1 MTGPSGASHD
11 SRTRELEVFA
21 ESSWLV
27 ASTLDLGEVLER
39 LADVAQT
46 RLGVD
51 VVRIWLLDAG
61 ASLLTL
67 RAEIGTTGQ
76 PVESLQTLSVG
87 EGLAGRVFE
96 TQEPLVVTD
105 VMQDARVRNR
115 TWFEAEGIRSAMTVP
130 ILVDG
135 SPIGIIACMT
145 RASREFSPEEVR
157 LAAAVAAPA
166 ATAVR
171 NAGLYAD
178 ALQRLDEI
186 QAFQRLTSE
195 TLSSPDLE
203 TALRTVLRET
213 RHLLRAD
220 GAYCSLVDAASRD
233 VAAVVTLGAHTA
245 EFPRYRIT
253 PGEGMSGLILAER
266 RAMRTDAYQRDARF
280 LRPPHLEEWAR
291 AEETRA
297 MIGAPIFDRDGQI
310 IALLSAYNRSDTVF
324 TAGDEA
330 LISGLAQQA
339 ALAIGSARAMEGE
352 RHRARETA
360 ALLEIAQVCASTLEL
375 RPLLRAVARQVAQAL
390 GAERCTINLWR
401 GGVLAPVTAQFA
413 DGHVDTALWERFK
426 EMGKD
431 GVQGIPADLGAV
443 KTRRP
448 VVVEDMSG
456 SDLVTPEWVQ
466 AFGIR
471 TLLVLPLIS
480 GDRVIGTLSLDDTRG
495 PRAWTAA
502 DQALAS
508 TMAAQVA
515 LAVDRARQYEE
526 SAQRASEVQT
536 LSAVGETLAST
547 LDLQEV
553 LDAIADSATKVTGA
567 QRAVVFEMDQSAGHL
582 LARAVRGMPVVKGYV
597 VHPGQGAAG
606 SSVAQRAP
614 VWSADVVAEPP
625 PGYDSLQAQ
634 EGVTLTAMATRFG
647 YRAVLAVPVVSRETV
662 LGAVCIYWD
671 EVHRP
676 DEREIRLLSTLARQA
691 AIAMENARLVADLRR
706 TLDDLKAAQ
715 EGLVRGATL
724 RAVGELAA
732 GASHHLNNLMAVVL
746 GRTQLLLMKK
756 PPEELVASLKTIEHA
771 AVDAAETVRRIQ
783 AFGRTETSDA
793 SMAFDLDATVREG
806 IQLTR
811 PRWEHEAQVRGASI
825 EILYEPV
832 TLPRVPGRAAEIRE
846 VVTSLLLNAV
856 DAMPGG
862 GRIVIRAQA
871 DKGRAVVSLS
881 DAGSGMSAEV
891 KRRAFEPFFT
901 TKGVKSTGLGLAVA
915 YGTIR
920 RHGGEISMESTEGIG
935 TTVTFWLPTVEI
947 AVPGPA
953 PSPIPRPERKGKILV
968 IDDEVSV
975 LEIVAEVLT
984 ARGHVVTVAPGG
996 REGLLSFSAGGYDL
1010 VMTDLGMPD
1019 MNGWDVLRAVKASRP
1034 ATPVLVLT
1042 GWGDTAEAP
1051 SGIRPD
1057 GVLTKPFDLKRLATA
1072 VSDVLD
1078 RPA

>member
-1 MTGPSGASHD
+1 MTGPSGSSHD

-51 VVRIWLLDAG
+51 VVRIWLLDVRAG
-61 ASLLTL
+61 VLTL
-67 RAEIGTTGQ
+67 RAETGTTGRR
-76 PVESLQTLSVG
+76 VESLQTLSVG

-105 VMQDARVRNR
+105 VMQDTRVRNR
-115 TWFEAEGIRSAMTVP
+115 TWFEAQGIRSAMTVP

-135 SPIGIIACMT
+135 APIGIIACMT
-145 RASREFSPEEVR
+145 RAHRDFSPDEVK

-178 ALQRLDEI
+178 ALRRLDEI
-186 QAFQRLTSE
+186 QAFQRVTSE

-213 RHLLRAD
+213 RHLLHAD
-220 GAYCSLVDAASRD
+220 GAYCSFVEAGGRD
-233 VAAVVTLGAHTA
+233 METVVMLGALTA
-245 EFPRYRIT
+245 ELPRLPIA
-253 PGEGMSGLILAER
+253 PGEGMRTLVLAQR
-266 RAMRTDAYQRDARF
+266 QAVRTDAYLADTRF
-280 LRPPHLEEWAR
+280 RRAAHLDEWAR
-291 AEETRA
+291 AEGLQA
-297 MIGAPIFDRDGQI
+297 MIGAPIFDRAGQI
-310 IALLSAYNRSDTVF
+310 TALLWAYNRSGTPF
-324 TAGDEA
+324 TAGDET

-339 ALAIGSARAMEGE
+339 ALAIGTARGVEGE
-352 RHRARETA
+352 RQRARETA

-390 GAERCTINLWR
+390 GAERCTISLAQ
-401 GGVLAPVTAQFA
+401 GEVLTPVVAQFA

-426 EMGKD
+426 ALGRG
-431 GVQGIPADLGAV
+431 GVQAIPADMGAV
-443 KTRRP
+443 RTRRP
-448 VVVEDMSG
+448 VVVEDMKT
-456 SDLVTPEWVQ
+456 SDLVTPEWAQ

-471 TLLVLPLIS
+471 TLLVVPLIS
-480 GDRVIGTLSLDDTRG
+480 GDRVIGTLALDDTRG
-495 PRAWTAA
+495 PRSWTAA
-502 DQALAS
+502 DQDLAV
-508 TMAAQVA
+508 TMGAQVA
-515 LAVDRARQYEE
+515 LAMDRARQYEE
-526 SAQRASEVQT
+526 AAQRASEVQT

-553 LDAIADSATKVTGA
+553 LDAIVDSATKITGA

-582 LARAVRGMPVVKGYV
+582 LARAVRGMPVDKGYV
-597 VHPGQGAAG
+597 VHLGQGAAG
-606 SSVAQRAP
+606 SAVAERAP
-614 VWSADVVAEPP
+614 VWSADVMADPP
-625 PGYDSLQAQ
+625 PGYESLQAQ
-634 EGVTLTAMATRFG
+634 AGLTLAAMATRFG
-647 YRAVLAVPVVSRETV
+647 YRAVLAVPVVSREAV

-676 DEREIRLLSTLARQA
+676 EEREIRLLSALARQA
-691 AIAMENARLVADLRR
+691 AIAMDNARLVSDLRS
-706 TLDDLKAAQ
+706 TLADLKAAQ

-746 GRTQLLLMKK
+746 GRTQLLLMKN
-756 PPEELVASLKTIEHA
+756 PPEELVVSLKTIERA

-783 AFGRTETSDA
+783 AFGRTETGGA
-793 SMAFDLDATVREG
+793 AVALDLDAIVREG
-806 IQLTR
+806 IQMTR

-825 EILYEPV
+825 EVIYEQV

-856 DAMPGG
+856 DAMPAG
-862 GRIVIRAQA
+862 GRIVIRAWTE
-871 DKGRAVVSLS
+871 KKRAFVSIMDS
-881 DAGSGMSAEV
+881 GTGMSAEV
-891 KRRAFEPFFT
+891 RRRAFEPFFT

-920 RHGGEISMESTEGIG
+920 RHGGEITMDSTEGIG
-935 TTVTFWLPTVEI
+935 TTATFSLPLGES
-947 AVPGPA
+947 AGPA
-953 PSPIPRPERKGKILV
+953 APEAPRAGRKGKILV

-975 LEIVAEVLT
+975 LEIVAEVLSGY
-984 ARGHVVTVAPGG
+984 GHTVTVAPGG
-996 REGLLSFSAGGYDL
+996 REGLLSFSAGNYDL

-1019 MNGWDVLRAVKASRP
+1019 MNGWDVLRAVKAARP
-1034 ATPVLVLT
+1034 AIPVLVLT
-1042 GWGDTAEAP
+1042 GWGDTTEAP
-1051 SGIRPD
+1051 SGLRPD
-1057 GVLTKPFDLKRLATA
+1057 GVLTKPFDLTRLANA
-1072 VSDVLD
+1072 VSDALA

>member
-1 MTGPSGASHD
+1 MTGGSGPSHD

-51 VVRIWLLDAG
+51 VVRIWLLDVRAG
-61 ASLLTL
+61 VLTL
-67 RAEIGTTGQ
+67 RAETGTTGER
-76 PVESLQTLSVG
+76 VESLQTLSVG

-105 VMQDARVRNR
+105 VMQDTRVRNR
-115 TWFEAEGIRSAMTVP
+115 TWFAAQGIRSAMTVP

-135 SPIGIIACMT
+135 APIGIIACMT
-145 RASREFSPEEVR
+145 RAHRDFSPDEVK

-178 ALQRLDEI
+178 ALRRLEEI
-186 QAFQRLTSE
+186 QAFQRVTSE

-213 RHLLRAD
+213 RHLLHAD
-220 GAYCSLVDAASRD
+220 GAYCSFVEAGGRD
-233 VAAVVTLGAHTA
+233 VETVVMLGALNA
-245 EFPRYRIT
+245 ELPRLPNA
-253 PGEGMSGLILAER
+253 PGEGMRTLVLAQR
-266 RAMRTDAYQRDARF
+266 QAVRTDAYLADTRF
-280 LRPPHLEEWAR
+280 RRAAHLDEWAR
-291 AEETRA
+291 AEGLQA
-297 MIGAPIFDRDGQI
+297 MIGAPIFDRAGQV
-310 IALLSAYNRSDTVF
+310 IALLWAYNRSGTPF
-324 TAGDEA
+324 TAGDET

-339 ALAIGSARAMEGE
+339 ALAIGTARGVEGE
-352 RHRARETA
+352 RQRARDTA

-375 RPLLRAVARQVAQAL
+375 RPLLRAVTRQVAQAL
-390 GAERCTINLWR
+390 GAERCTINLAQ
-401 GGVLAPVTAQFA
+401 GEVLTPVMAQFA

-426 EMGKD
+426 ALGRG
-431 GVQGIPADLGAV
+431 GVQAIPADMGAV
-443 KTRRP
+443 RTRRP
-448 VVVEDMSG
+448 VVVEDMKTSN
-456 SDLVTPEWVQ
+456 LVTPEWVQ

-471 TLLVLPLIS
+471 TLLVVPLIS
-480 GDRVIGTLSLDDTRG
+480 GDRVIGTLALDDTRG
-495 PRAWTAA
+495 PRSWTAA
-502 DQALAS
+502 DQDLAV
-508 TMAAQVA
+508 TMGAQVA

-526 SAQRASEVQT
+526 AAQRASEVQT
-536 LSAVGETLAST
+536 LSAVGETLGST

-553 LDAIADSATKVTGA
+553 LDAIVDSATKITGA

-582 LARAVRGMPVVKGYV
+582 LARAVRGMPVDKGYV
-597 VHPGQGAAG
+597 VQLGQGAAG
-606 SSVAQRAP
+606 SAVAERAP
-614 VWSADVVAEPP
+614 VWSADVLADPP

-634 EGVTLTAMATRFG
+634 AGLTLAAMATRFG
-647 YRAVLAVPVVSRETV
+647 YRAVLAVPVVSRESV

-676 DEREIRLLSTLARQA
+676 EEREIRLLSALARQA
-691 AIAMENARLVADLRR
+691 AIAMDNARLVSDLRS
-706 TLDDLKAAQ
+706 TLADLKAAQ

-746 GRTQLLLMKK
+746 GRTQLLLMKN
-756 PPEELVASLKTIEHA
+756 PPEELVVSLKTIERA

-783 AFGRTETSDA
+783 AFGRTETGGA
-793 SMAFDLDATVREG
+793 AVALDLDAIVREG
-806 IQLTR
+806 IQMTR

-825 EILYEPV
+825 EVIYEQV

-856 DAMPGG
+856 DAMPSG
-862 GRIVIRAQA
+862 GRIVIRAWA
-871 DKGRAVVSLS
+871 EKKRAFVSIMDS
-881 DAGSGMSAEV
+881 GTGMSAEV
-891 KRRAFEPFFT
+891 RRRAFEPFFT

-920 RHGGEISMESTEGIG
+920 RHGGEITMDSTEGIG
-935 TTVTFWLPTVEI
+935 TTATFSLPLGES
-947 AVPGPA
+947 AGPA
-953 PSPIPRPERKGKILV
+953 APEAPRAERKGKILV

-975 LEIVAEVLT
+975 LEIVAEVLSGC
-984 ARGHVVTVAPGG
+984 GHTVTVAPGG
-996 REGLLSFSAGGYDL
+996 REGLLSFSAGNYDL

-1019 MNGWDVLRAVKASRP
+1019 MNGWDVLRAVKAARP
-1034 ATPVLVLT
+1034 TIPVLVLT
-1042 GWGDTAEAP
+1042 GWGDTTEAP
-1051 SGIRPD
+1051 SGLRPD
-1057 GVLTKPFDLKRLATA
+1057 GVLTKPFDLTRLSNA
-1072 VSDVLD
+1072 VSDALA

>member
-1 MTGPSGASHD
+1 MTAQSGAPHD
-11 SRTRELEVFA
+11 SATRELEVFA

-51 VVRIWLLDAG
+51 IVRIWLLDARTG
-61 ASLLTL
+61 LLTL
-67 RAEIGTTGQ
+67 RAETGTSGQ
-76 PVESLQTLSVG
+76 PVEFVQTLSVG

-96 TQEPLVVTD
+96 TQEPLGVTD

-115 TWFEAEGIRSAMTVP
+115 TWFEAEGVRSAMLVP
-130 ILVDG
+130 ILLDT

-145 RASREFSPEEVR
+145 RTRHEFAPDEVK

-171 NAGLYAD
+171 NAGLYAE
-178 ALQRLDEI
+178 ALQRLEEI
-186 QAFQRLTSE
+186 QAFQRVTSE

-203 TALRTVLRET
+203 TALRAVLRET

-220 GAYCSLVDAASRD
+220 GAFCSFVDSTGRD
-233 VAAVVTLGAHTA
+233 VATVVTLGARTA
-245 EFPRYRIT
+245 EFPRDRIA
-253 PGEGMSGLILAER
+253 PGEGMSGLVLDQR
-266 RAMRTDAYQRDARF
+266 RAVRTGAYLTDPRF
-280 LRPPHLEEWAR
+280 VRAPHLEEWAR
-291 AEETRA
+291 AEETQA
-297 MIGAPIFDRDGQI
+297 MIGAPILDRDGRV
-310 IALLSAYNRSDTVF
+310 IALLWAYNRSATAF
-324 TAGDEA
+324 TAGDETV
-330 LISGLAQQA
+330 ISGLAQQA
-339 ALAIGSARAMEGE
+339 ALAIGSARGMEGE
-352 RHRARETA
+352 RHRARQTA

-375 RPLLRAVARQVAQAL
+375 RPLLRAVALRVAQAL

-401 GGVLAPVTAQFA
+401 GAVLVPVMAQFA
-413 DGHVDTALWERFK
+413 DGHVDPALWERFK
-426 EMGKD
+426 AMGKD
-431 GVQGIPADLGAV
+431 GVQAIPADMGAV

-448 VVVEDMSG
+448 VVVEDMRT
-456 SDLVTPEWVQ
+456 SDLVAPEWVK

-471 TLLVLPLIS
+471 TLLVVPLIS

-502 DQALAS
+502 DQDLAT

-526 SAQRASEVQT
+526 AAQRASEVQT

-547 LDLQEV
+547 LELQEV
-553 LDAIADSATKVTGA
+553 LDAIADSAIKVTGA
-567 QRAVVFEMDQSAGHL
+567 QRAVVFEMDQDAGHL
-582 LARAVRGMPVVKGYV
+582 LARAVRGMAVDKGYV
-597 VHPGQGAAG
+597 VQLGQGAAG
-606 SSVAQRAP
+606 TAAEQRVP

-625 PGYDSLQAQ
+625 PGYDSVQAQ
-634 EGVTLTAMATRFG
+634 EGVTLAAMATRFG
-647 YRAVLAVPVVSRETV
+647 YRAVLAVPVVSREAV

-676 DEREIRLLSTLARQA
+676 DEREIRLLSALARQA
-691 AIAMENARLVADLRR
+691 AIAMDNARLVSDLRH

-715 EGLVRGATL
+715 DTLVRGATL

-756 PPEELVASLKTIEHA
+756 PPEELVTSLKTIERA

-783 AFGRTETSDA
+783 AFGRTETSA
-793 SMAFDLDATVREG
+793 AVVFDLNDTVREG

-811 PRWEHEAQVRGASI
+811 PRWEHEAQVRGARI
-825 EILYEPV
+825 EVIYEPV
-832 TLPRVPGRAAEIRE
+832 TFLRAPGRAAEVRE
-846 VVTSLLLNAV
+846 VVTSLILNAV
-856 DAMPGG
+856 DAMPSG

-871 DKGRAVVSLS
+871 VKGRAVVSVS
-881 DAGSGMSAEV
+881 DSGSGMSAEV

-920 RHGGEISMESTEGIG
+920 RHGGEVSVESTEGIG
-935 TTVTFWLPTVEI
+935 TTVTFWLPSAESAMT
-947 AVPGPA
+947 APA
-953 PSPIPRPERKGKILV
+953 APPEPRPERKGKILV

-975 LEIVAEVLT
+975 LDIVAEVLS
-984 ARGHVVTVAPGG
+984 ARGHSVTVAPGG
-996 REGLLSFSAGGYDL
+996 REGLLSFSSGGYDL
-1010 VMTDLGMPD
+1010 VLTDLGMPD
-1019 MNGWDVLRAVKASRP
+1019 VNGWEVLRAVKESRP

-1042 GWGDTAEAP
+1042 GWGDTTEAP
-1051 SGIRPD
+1051 AGPRPD
-1057 GVLTKPFDLKRLATA
+1057 GVLTKPFDLRSLATA
-1072 VSDVLD
+1072 VSEALA

>member
-1 MTGPSGASHD
+1 MTGQSGTPHD
-11 SRTRELEVFA
+11 PGTRELEVFA

-51 VVRIWLLDAG
+51 IVRIWLLDARTG
-61 ASLLTL
+61 LLSL
-67 RAEIGTTGQ
+67 RAETGTSGR
-76 PVESLQTLSVG
+76 PVAFAQTLSVG

-96 TQEPLVVTD
+96 TQQSLVVPD

-115 TWFEAEGIRSAMTVP
+115 TWFESEGVHSSMLVP
-130 ILVDG
+130 ILLDT

-145 RASREFSPEEVR
+145 RTRREFAPDEVKP
-157 LAAAVAAPA
+157 AAAVAAPA

-178 ALQRLDEI
+178 ALQRLEEI
-186 QAFQRLTSE
+186 QAFQRVTSE

-220 GAYCSLVDAASRD
+220 GAFCSFVDSPSRD
-233 VAAVVTLGAHTA
+233 VQTVVTLGAHTA
-245 EFPRYRIT
+245 EFPRSRVT
-253 PGEGMSGLILAER
+253 PGEGMSGLVLGAR
-266 RAMRTDAYQRDARF
+266 RAVRTDAYLTDPRF
-280 LRPPHLEEWAR
+280 LRAPHLEEWAR
-291 AEETRA
+291 AESTQA
-297 MIGAPIFDRDGQI
+297 MIGAPVFDRDGQV
-310 IALLSAYNRSDTVF
+310 IALLWAYNRSATLF
-324 TAGDEA
+324 TAGDESV
-330 LISGLAQQA
+330 ISGLAQQA
-339 ALAIGSARAMEGE
+339 ALAIGTARGMEGE
-352 RHRARETA
+352 RHRARQTA

-375 RPLLRAVARQVAQAL
+375 RPLLRAVALQVARAL
-390 GAERCTINLWR
+390 AAERCTINFWR
-401 GGVLAPVTAQFA
+401 GAVLVPVMSQFA
-413 DGHVDTALWERFK
+413 DGHVDATLWERYK

-431 GVQGIPADLGAV
+431 GVDAIPADLGAL

-448 VVVEDMSG
+448 VMVEDMNT
-456 SDLVTPEWVQ
+456 SDLVAPAWVK

-471 TLLVLPLIS
+471 TLLVVPLIS
-480 GDRVIGTLSLDDTRG
+480 GDRVIGTLALDDTRG

-502 DQALAS
+502 DQDLAT

-526 SAQRASEVQT
+526 AAQRASEVQT

-553 LDAIADSATKVTGA
+553 LDAIADSAIKVTGA
-567 QRAVVFEMDQSAGHL
+567 QRAVVFEMDQAAGHL
-582 LARAVRGMPVVKGYV
+582 LARAVRGMAVDKGYV
-597 VHPGQGAAG
+597 VHLGQGAAG
-606 SSVAQRAP
+606 TAVAQRAP
-614 VWSADVVAEPP
+614 VWSPDVVAEPP
-625 PGYDSLQAQ
+625 PAYDSMQVQA
-634 EGVTLTAMATRFG
+634 GMTLAEMATHFG
-647 YRAVLAVPVVSRETV
+647 YRAVLAVPVVSRDAV

-676 DEREIRLLSTLARQA
+676 DEREIRLLSALARQA
-691 AIAMENARLVADLRR
+691 AIAMDNARLVSDLRR

-715 EGLVRGATL
+715 DTLVRGATL

-756 PPEELVASLKTIEHA
+756 PPEAMMASLKTIERA

-783 AFGRTETSDA
+783 AFGRTDTRDA
-793 SMAFDLDATVREG
+793 EAAFDLNGTVREG

-811 PRWEHEAQVRGASI
+811 PRWEHEAQVRGARVEVI
-825 EILYEPV
+825 YDPV
-832 TLPRVPGRAAEIRE
+832 TPLRVPGRAAEIRE
-846 VVTSLLLNAV
+846 VVTSLILNAV
-856 DAMPGG
+856 DAMPSG
-862 GRIVIRAQA
+862 GRMVIRVQA
-871 DKGRAVVSLS
+871 DKGRAVVSVS
-881 DAGSGMSAEV
+881 DSGAGMSAEV

-920 RHGGEISMESTEGIG
+920 RHGGEISVESTEGIG
-935 TTVTFWLPTVEI
+935 TTVTFWLPTANS
-947 AVPGPA
+947 AVTVAAPPA
-953 PSPIPRPERKGKILV
+953 EPRPERKGKILV

-975 LEIVAEVLT
+975 LEIVAEVLS
-984 ARGHVVTVAPGG
+984 ARGHSVTVAPGG
-996 REGLLSFSAGGYDL
+996 REGLLSFSSGGYDL

-1019 MNGWDVLRAVKASRP
+1019 MNGWDVLRAVKDSRP

-1042 GWGDTAEAP
+1042 GWGDTTEVP
-1051 SGIRPD
+1051 SGARPD

-1072 VSDVLD
+1072 VSEALA